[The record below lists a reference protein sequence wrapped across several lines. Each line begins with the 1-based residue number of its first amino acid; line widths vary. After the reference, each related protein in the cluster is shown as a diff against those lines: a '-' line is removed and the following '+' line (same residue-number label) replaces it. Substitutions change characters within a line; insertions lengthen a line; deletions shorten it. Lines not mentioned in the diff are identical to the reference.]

1 MGDGERLSSVE
12 GVRGWVLYDGGCG
25 ICARWVPFWAG
36 TLRRARLRTAA
47 LQEGWV
53 RKRLQGSAE
62 EMLRDIRILFEDG
75 RQLSG
80 ADVYRYVMRH
90 TWWAFPVYVL
100 SIVPGARHIFDAAY
114 RGFANRRLRISAA
127 CGIVPPKGSEGKR

>member
-1 MGDGERLSSVE
+1 
-12 GVRGWVLYDGGCG
+12 
-25 ICARWVPFWAG
+25 VPFWAG